1 MEYILFLVGLL
12 IGVVIVF
19 FYFRGRSASLEALLQ
34 AERKSREDDKMI
46 AEQRL
51 SQQQT
56 QYEKLIDGLKQDA
69 QQHLSEL
76 QVQHDRNLANMQAG
90 YKTQL
95 EERLEERDKLHQQGF
110 EQLQKQYEQQL
121 KLLKE
126 QVVATTQDLLKQ
138 RGNDLL
144 TANTKQMET
153 LFGPLKEDIA
163 KMERSMN
170 EHREAGA
177 RNAASFET
185 TMKQMME
192 RTESI
197 GEQADRLSNALQRKN
212 KTMGNWGE
220 LILTE
225 LLESQGLQEG
235 VHYTAQQSLKDEA
248 GKTLLNEDTGRKMIP
263 DVVLHLADNRDVV
276 IDAKVSLTAFVDYQN
291 AETEEERIHARTRH
305 LESVRNHI
313 KELAT
318 KQYANYIVSPRVSSD
333 FVIMFVPNE
342 GALQL
347 ALASEPHLWR
357 EAFDKKV
364 FLVGGQTLIAALRII
379 DLTWVN
385 VQQERNTRLIME
397 EARKLIDR
405 VSQFVDLF
413 DKLGRRIAEAHEA
426 YDKVVD
432 KVKSGRQSILGAGRN
447 LEDLGVR
454 GKKSLPT
461 HHDD

>member
-34 AERKSREDDKMI
+34 AERKSREDDKMV

-56 QYEKLIDGLKQDA
+56 QYEKLIEGLKQDA

-76 QVQHDRNLANMQAG
+76 QVQHDRNIANMQAG